1 MDHLTNFPS
10 TAEMRAA
17 DAAHHLH
24 PFTDTAEINEKG
36 ARIITAANGVYI
48 NDSEGNKML
57 DAMAGLWCVNIGYGR
72 NELADAAHR
81 QMLELPYYNTFFMT
95 SHPPVI
101 ALGEKLADL
110 MPGDLNRVFFA
121 GSGSEAND
129 TNIRLVRHYWAS
141 MGKPTKKTIIS
152 RKNAYHGS
160 SVGSGSLGG
169 MTGMH
174 AQGGMPIPDI
184 THIDQ
189 PYWYAEGGDL
199 SPEEFGLQAARAL
212 EAEIERL
219 GIDNV
224 AAFIA
229 EPVQG
234 AGGVIIPPSTYWPE
248 IQRICDEN
256 EILLIADEVI
266 CAFGRTGNWFGSETF
281 GIRPDIM
288 TIAKGLSSG
297 YQPIGGSVIS
307 ERMAKDLDENGGEF
321 AHGYTYSGHPVAS
334 AVALEN
340 LRILDEEKIIET
352 VRDETAPYLTEKWS
366 ALGDHPLVGEARNV
380 GMMGA
385 LELTPDK
392 SARAPFASD
401 PGTVGIICRDFCF
414 SNGLIMRHVGD
425 KMIIS
430 PPLVISK
437 TEIDELADKA
447 WKCLD
452 LTLAEAKNQG
462 LMEVGER

>member
-1 MDHLTNFPS
+1 
-10 TAEMRAA
+10 
-17 DAAHHLH
+17 
-24 PFTDTAEINEKG
+24 
-36 ARIITAANGVYI
+36 
-48 NDSEGNKML
+48 ML
-57 DAMAGLWCVNIGYGR
+57 FRSGR
-72 NELADAAHR
+72 
-81 QMLELPYYNTFFMT
+81 
-95 SHPPVI
+95 
-101 ALGEKLADL
+101 
-110 MPGDLNRVFFA
+110 
-121 GSGSEAND
+121 
-129 TNIRLVRHYWAS
+129 
-141 MGKPTKKTIIS
+141 
-152 RKNAYHGS
+152 
-160 SVGSGSLGG
+160 LGG
-169 MTGMH
+169 MAGMH

-212 EAEIERL
+212 ESEIARL
-219 GIDNV
+219 GEGNV

-248 IQRICDEN
+248 IQRICDN
-256 EILLIADEVI
+256 HEILLIADEVI
-266 CAFGRTGNWFGSETF
+266 CAFGRTGNWFGSQTYN
-281 GIRPDIM
+281 IRPDIM

-297 YQPIGGSVIS
+297 YQPIGASVIS

-340 LRILDEEKIIET
+340 LRILEEEKIVDN
-352 VRDETAPYLTEKWS
+352 VRDIIAPYLTEKWS
-366 ALGDHPLVGEARNV
+366 ALSDHPLVGEARNV
-380 GMMGA
+380 GLMGA

-401 PGTVGIICRDFCF
+401 AGTVGVICRDFCF

-437 TEIDELADKA
+437 SEIDELVEKA
-447 WKCLD
+447 WICLD
-452 LTLAEAKNQG
+452 LTMKAVTDEG
-462 LMEVGER
+462 LMKVGVR